1 MKKIAYQGIAGAF
14 SHITA
19 QMLFGIEN
27 DFVGKGR
34 FKEIFED
41 VTAGRADYGVIPI
54 ENTLAGSVYENYDL
68 LQEYPVHV
76 TAEEKTRIEHHLLVL
91 PGTKVESLKRVFSH
105 AKALEQCEDFFA
117 QYPHIEEVIYGD
129 TAGAAKHVAEVKDRS
144 FGAIASREAAELY
157 GLEILQ
163 TNIED
168 NPHNW
173 TRFFVISKLPDYP
186 ADSNKASVMFSVSHK
201 PGSLFRALKIIAENN
216 LNMSKLQ
223 SRPIEG
229 KPFEYFFYVDVEFE
243 GMPMEK
249 ARNILEMLQSETHF
263 LKILGFYKKDNLA

>member
-1 MKKIAYQGIAGAF
+1 MKKIVYQGIAGAF

-19 QMLFGIEN
+19 QMLFGLDN
-27 DFVGKGR
+27 DFVGKVR
-34 FKEIFED
+34 FREIFED
-41 VTAGRADYGVIPI
+41 VTSGAAEFGVVPI

-68 LQEYPVHV
+68 LERFDVHV
-76 TAEEKTRIEHHLLVL
+76 IAEEKTRIEHHLLAL
-91 PGTKVESLKRVFSH
+91 PGAQIGQINRVFSH

-117 QYPHIEEVIYGD
+117 DHLAIEEVIHAD
-129 TAGAAKHVAEVKDRS
+129 TAGAAKFVAEQKNPN
-144 FGAIASREAAELY
+144 FAAIASCEAAALY
-157 GLEILQ
+157 GLEILK

-173 TRFFVISKLPDYP
+173 TRFFVISKKPDYP
-186 ADSNKASVMFSVSHK
+186 ARANKASIMFSVSHK
-201 PGSLFRALKIIAENN
+201 PGSLFRALKIIADNN

-243 GMPMEK
+243 GMSMKDAQK
-249 ARNILEMLQSETHF
+249 ALDLLQSETHF
-263 LKILGFYKKDNLA
+263 LKILGFYKKNSLA